1 MAKKKEELTATEQDK
16 ILAVKKPSA
25 RKASASKAAVKAE
38 PAGKTENS
46 AEEEFRL
53 RLDRL
58 VKQAKANGDVL
69 DNKEVL
75 HTFADL
81 DLEDEKYDLITSFLE
96 SNGIDVLNLEE
107 DDQNDVPVIEDDDD
121 VVDDDEVPDEELE
134 LIEQEEVDTDGDLDS
149 GMDSVNIEDPVR
161 MYLKEI
167 GKVPLLTAQ
176 EEVAIAKRM
185 ENGDIAQKMLDTL
198 FKDVEDGD
206 TSRVTSR
213 EELEHFLR
221 SDEQRA
227 EIDEKLPILVGR
239 NKGELKEV
247 VADGEEARKK
257 LAEANLRLVVSIA
270 KRYVGRGMLFLDLIQ
285 EGNLGLIKA
294 VEKFD
299 FRKGFKFST
308 YATWWIRQAIT
319 RAIADQARTIR
330 IPVHMVETINKLVRI
345 SRQLLQEL
353 GREPSPEEIAD
364 RMGIPVE
371 RVREIIKI
379 SQEPVS
385 LETPIGEE
393 EDSHLGDFIQDDNVP
408 VPAEAAAYTLLKEQL
423 QEVLGT
429 LTEREQKV
437 LRLRFGLDD
446 GRARTLEEVGREFN
460 VTRERIRQ
468 IEAKALRKLRH
479 PSRSRKLKDYL
490 D

>member
-1 MAKKKEELTATEQDK
+1 MSMQQFDEKSSEDIKKKIDELIERGK
-16 ILAVKKPSA
+16 GKK
-25 RKASASKAAVKAE
+25 
-38 PAGKTENS
+38 N
-46 AEEEFRL
+46 
-53 RLDRL
+53 
-58 VKQAKANGDVL
+58 VL
-69 DNKEVL
+69 DYQEIVDTFQDTKVDDDQMEV
-75 HTFADL
+75 FIGI
-81 DLEDEKYDLITSFLE
+81 LEK
-96 SNGIDVLNLEE
+96 SNIDVLRVQEDEAPESDLVSIEGENPEETDLE
-107 DDQNDVPVIEDDDD
+107 NI
-121 VVDDDEVPDEELE
+121 
-134 LIEQEEVDTDGDLDS
+134 DLS
-149 GMDSVNIEDPVR
+149 IPDSVNIEDPVR

-167 GKVPLLTAQ
+167 GKVPLLSA
-176 EEVAIAKRM
+176 EEEKELAIRM
-185 ENGDIAQKMLDTL
+185 EEGD
-198 FKDVEDGD
+198 
-206 TSRVTSR
+206 
-213 EELEHFLR
+213 
-221 SDEQRA
+221 
-227 EIDEKLPILVGR
+227 
-239 NKGELKEV
+239 
-247 VADGEEARKK
+247 EEAKK
-257 LAEANLRLVVSIA
+257 RLAEANLRLVVSIA

-299 FRKGFKFST
+299 YRKGFKFST

-330 IPVHMVETINKLVRI
+330 IPVHMVETINKLVRV

-353 GREPSPEEIAD
+353 GREPTPEEIAEKMD
-364 RMGIPVE
+364 IPVE

-408 VPAEAAAYTLLKEQL
+408 VPAEAAAFTLLKEQL
-423 QEVLGT
+423 DEVLGT

-437 LRLRFGLDD
+437 LRLRFGLKD
-446 GRARTLEEVGREFN
+446 GRARTLEEVGKEFN